1 MTIALKATK
10 KKATNSKKYHSSNW
24 QLYSG
29 FGITTEGRME
39 GMKKRQ
45 SLNVCSTK
53 LTVHRTNS
61 VILTPGWPERV
72 SQEERSSRKAS
83 AR

>member
-1 MTIALKATK
+1 
-10 KKATNSKKYHSSNW
+10 
-24 QLYSG
+24 
-29 FGITTEGRME
+29 
-39 GMKKRQ
+39 MKKRQ
-45 SLNVCSTK
+45 SLNVCPTK

-61 VILTPGWPERV
+61 VILTPGWPERE